1 MNLDEAVVIE
11 KFSSRMEAD
20 IAAGLLESEGIE
32 TLVLADDAGGTY
44 PMLQFIRGVRL
55 MVAAEDEAQARQIL
69 KAMETGEVSESEWQS
84 GAEATIIPF
93 HKKTLEQSMDIPQVI
108 QQMAQEA
115 KIAARKLGALSRGV
129 KDKVILRV
137 AELLNEQKTRIQ
149 EENRRDVAAAQEQGM
164 PAAFIDR
171 LTLSDKV
178 MASMIK
184 GLQEVAA
191 LPDPVGAV
199 TGMWVRPN
207 GLRVGRQRIPLGVIG
222 FIYESRPNV
231 TVDAA
236 ALCFKSGNAV
246 ILKVIGFIYES
257 RPNVTVDAA
266 ALCFKSGNAVILKG
280 GKEALHSNLALA
292 ALMQE
297 ALAEAQVPAA
307 AVQVIPS
314 VAREATLELLKQDEL
329 VDLII
334 PRGGEGLIRF
344 VAEHSRIPVLKHYK
358 GVCHIFV
365 DEGAELDLAETVC
378 FNAKVQRP
386 GVCNA
391 METLLVHEAAARE
404 FIPRMFK
411 RFREAGVELR
421 GCPRTREIDPETVPA
436 QEDDWGAEF
445 LDLILAVKIVPDLDA
460 ALAHIAQYGSNHT
473 EAIITRDYDRSQRFL
488 KEVDSSVVLVNAS
501 TRFNDGGELGL
512 GAEIGINTSK
522 LHAFGPMGLEELT
535 TTKFIVYGNG
545 QIRT

>member
-1 MNLDEAVVIE
+1 MNLDDAVILE
-11 KFSSRMEAD
+11 TFPNRISAEM
-20 IAAGLLESEGIE
+20 AAGLLESEGIE
-32 TLVLADDAGGTY
+32 TLVLADDAGGAY
-44 PMLQFIRGVRL
+44 PMLQHIRGVRL
-55 MVAAEDEAQARQIL
+55 LVAPEDEAQAREIL
-69 KAMETGEVSESEWQS
+69 AAMETGEVPEAEWNT
-84 GAEATIIPF
+84 GTAATIIPF
-93 HKKTLEQSMDIPQVI
+93 HKKTLEPSMDIPQVI
-108 QQMAQEA
+108 SRMAAEA
-115 KIAARKLGALSRGV
+115 KSAARKLRALSRGV
-129 KDKVILRV
+129 KDQVILRV
-137 AELLNEQKTRIQ
+137 AELLYEQQARIQ
-149 EENRRDVAAAQEQGM
+149 EENRRDVAAAREQGM

-178 MASMIK
+178 MASMIR
-184 GLQEVAA
+184 GLKEVAA

-207 GLRVGRQRIPLGVIG
+207 GLKVGRQRIPLGVIG

-231 TVDAA
+231 
-236 ALCFKSGNAV
+236 S
-246 ILKVIGFIYES
+246 
-257 RPNVTVDAA
+257 VDAA

-292 ALMQE
+292 GLMQE
-297 ALAEAQVPAA
+297 ALAAAGVPGA

-344 VAEHSRIPVLKHYK
+344 VSEHSRIPVLKHYK

-365 DEGAELDLAETVC
+365 DEGADLDLAESVC

-421 GCPRTREIDPETVPA
+421 GCPRTREIDPDTVPA
-436 QEDDWGAEF
+436 QEADWGAEF
-445 LDLILAVKIVPDLDA
+445 LDLILAVQVVPDMDA
-460 ALAHIAQYGSNHT
+460 ALAHIARYGSNHT
-473 EAIITRDYDRSQRFL
+473 EAIITRDYDRSQKFL
-488 KEVDSSVVLVNAS
+488 KEADSSVVLVNAS

-535 TTKFIVYGNG
+535 TTKFIVYGHG
-545 QIRT
+545 QIRG